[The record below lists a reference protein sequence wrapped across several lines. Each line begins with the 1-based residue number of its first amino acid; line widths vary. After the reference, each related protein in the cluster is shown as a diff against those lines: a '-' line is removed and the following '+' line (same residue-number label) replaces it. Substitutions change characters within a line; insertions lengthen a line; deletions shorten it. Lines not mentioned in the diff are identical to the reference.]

1 MQKSDFYFD
10 LPKELIAQ
18 EPCEPRD
25 AARLLCLGRAS
36 GELRHAVFRDL
47 PGLLQ
52 PGDLLV
58 VNNSKVLPARLIGHK
73 EGTGAVCELL
83 LLRQVKGD
91 VWECLAKPG
100 KRLHAGTRI
109 IFGDGTLTAV
119 VRDTMEDG
127 NKHAEFFYD
136 TPTLYEK
143 LDAFGKMP
151 LPPYIQKQLD
161 DQSQYQTVYAKELG
175 SAAAPTAGL
184 HFTPELMD
192 TLRKEG
198 VRFAEVTLHVGLGT
212 FRPVKEDDILD
223 HKMHSEWYSVSEET
237 ARLIRET
244 RAAGRRVIAVGT
256 TSCRTLEAVAT
267 KYGEVRACSGDT
279 DIFIYPGYQYKAIDA
294 LITNFHLPEST
305 LIMLVSAFCGYENTM
320 RAYRVA
326 VEEKYRFF
334 SFGDA
339 MYIG

>member
-223 HKMHSEWYSVSEET
+223 HKMHSEWYSISEET
-237 ARLIRET
+237 AQAICRT
-244 RAAGRRVIAVGT
+244 KAAGHRVIAVGT
-256 TSCRTLEAVAT
+256 TSCRTLEAAAAR
-267 KYGEVRACSGDT
+267 YGEIRACSGDT
-279 DIFIYPGYQYKAIDA
+279 DIFIYPGFSFRVLDG

-305 LIMLVSAFCGYENTM
+305 LIMLVSAFYGYERTM
-320 RAYRVA
+320 LAYAAA
-326 VEEKYRFF
+326 VKENYRFF

-339 MYIG
+339 MMIL

>member
-223 HKMHSEWYSVSEET
+223 HKMHSEWYSISEET
-237 ARLIRET
+237 AQAICRT
-244 RAAGRRVIAVGT
+244 KAAGHRVIAVGT
-256 TSCRTLEAVAT
+256 TSCRTLEAAAAR
-267 KYGEVRACSGDT
+267 YGEIRACSGDT
-279 DIFIYPGYQYKAIDA
+279 DIFIYPGFSFRVLDG

-305 LIMLVSAFCGYENTM
+305 LIMLVSAFYGYERTM
-320 RAYRVA
+320 LAYAAA
-326 VEEKYRFF
+326 VKENYRFF

-339 MYIG
+339 MIIL

>member
-73 EGTGAVCELL
+73 EGTRRS
-83 LLRQVKGD
+83 LRTAFAAAG
-91 VWECLAKPG
+91 ERRRMGMPG
-100 KRLHAGTRI
+100 QTRQTPACGTRI

-119 VRDTMEDG
+119 IRDTMVG
-127 NKHAEFFYD
+127 RQQACGFFYD

-198 VRFAEVTLHVGLGT
+198 VRFARGN
-212 FRPVKEDDILD
+212 
-223 HKMHSEWYSVSEET
+223 
-237 ARLIRET
+237 
-244 RAAGRRVIAVGT
+244 AA
-256 TSCRTLEAVAT
+256 CRTRHVPPCER
-267 KYGEVRACSGDT
+267 G
-279 DIFIYPGYQYKAIDA
+279 
-294 LITNFHLPEST
+294 
-305 LIMLVSAFCGYENTM
+305 
-320 RAYRVA
+320 
-326 VEEKYRFF
+326 
-334 SFGDA
+334 
-339 MYIG
+339 

>member
-127 NKHAEFFYD
+127 NKHAEFFTILRRCMKNW
-136 TPTLYEK
+136 TPSGKCLCRPISKSSWTTNPSIRLY
-143 LDAFGKMP
+143 M
-151 LPPYIQKQLD
+151 
-161 DQSQYQTVYAKELG
+161 
-175 SAAAPTAGL
+175 
-184 HFTPELMD
+184 
-192 TLRKEG
+192 RK
-198 VRFAEVTLHVGLGT
+198 
-212 FRPVKEDDILD
+212 
-223 HKMHSEWYSVSEET
+223 S
-237 ARLIRET
+237 
-244 RAAGRRVIAVGT
+244 
-256 TSCRTLEAVAT
+256 LEALL
-267 KYGEVRACSGDT
+267 RPRQACISHRSLW
-279 DIFIYPGYQYKAIDA
+279 IHCEKKASA
-294 LITNFHLPEST
+294 LP
-305 LIMLVSAFCGYENTM
+305 
-320 RAYRVA
+320 R
-326 VEEKYRFF
+326 
-334 SFGDA
+334 
-339 MYIG
+339 